1 MAEESAT
8 QTAEAPIVAE
18 GPSVLESPLLRNSG
32 FSHGFFTRKG
42 GVSTGPFESL
52 NFTRTTGDQPT
63 NVDRNIAIVADSL
76 GVPREHIYF
85 PLQTH
90 GTVSVVVDGSENRAD
105 IEAVEADIT
114 ITRAHVAAAIRTAD
128 CVPVLVACVE
138 TGWVAACHA
147 GWKGC
152 VRGVVPET
160 IARLRTLG
168 ATRLIASIGPHISVD
183 SFEVSPETAQEI
195 ISASPD
201 PDIFVLRDGRSYI
214 DLRKMVRAQLQA
226 AGFAPEAIDDVFGCT
241 VLDRELFYSFRRD
254 GDRSGRMLSAIVG
267 GVPQGAPGA

>member
-8 QTAEAPIVAE
+8 RTAEAPIAAE
-18 GPSVLESPLLRNSG
+18 GPSVLESPLLRSSG

-52 NFTRTTGDQPT
+52 NFTRVTGDEPE
-63 NVDRNIAIVADSL
+63 NVDRNIAIVAESL
-76 GVPREHIYF
+76 GVPKDHIYF

-90 GTVSVVVDGSENRAD
+90 GTASIVVDGSEKRTD

-114 ITRAHVAAAIRTAD
+114 ITRAGVAAAIRTAD
-128 CVPVLVACVE
+128 CVPVLFACVE

-152 VRGVVPET
+152 VRGVVLET
-160 IARLRTLG
+160 IARLRALG
-168 ATRLIASIGPHISVD
+168 ASRLVASIGPHISVD
-183 SFEVSPETAQEI
+183 SFEVSPETAEEI
-195 ISASPD
+195 ISSSPD
-201 PDIFVLRDGRSYI
+201 RDILVLRDRRSYI
-214 DLRKMVRAQLQA
+214 DLRKMVRAQLQTAGLA
-226 AGFAPEAIDDVFGCT
+226 AGDIDDVFGCT
-241 VLDRELFYSFRRD
+241 VLDSERFYSFRRD

-267 GVPQGAPGA
+267 GVRRGAPGA